1 MLFSG
6 KTKKQVGKFKSRYFD
21 IRVRKGKRTLKVLPS
36 FSHNANFQRELCHA
50 FKRGLYKL
58 FLEEL
63 NRQKGIGYEE
73 KYNPIREFSR
83 YNNGNLN
90 ILYFNRSVGV
100 FMSLNREAET
110 PILLF
115 DRMQYLFS
123 NDKFVEIE
131 FLGHVFG
138 FPITNVLE
146 SDFKEYI
153 TKSTQLKIGYFKDW
167 KIIDKL
173 TDIDL
178 AMRIMNG

>member
-1 MLFSG
+1 MSG
-6 KTKKQVGKFKSRYFD
+6 KPKKQVGKFKSRYFD
-21 IRVRKGKRTLKVLPS
+21 IRVRKGKRTLKVLPTFKYNIS
-36 FSHNANFQRELCHA
+36 FQRELCRA

-63 NRQKGIGYEE
+63 NRQKGLGYEE

-83 YNNGNLN
+83 YDKGTFP
-90 ILYFNRSVGV
+90 IIYFSRSVGV
-100 FMSLNREAET
+100 FMSLKREAES
-110 PILLF
+110 PVLLF

-138 FPITNVLE
+138 FPVTNVKE
-146 SDFKEYI
+146 SDFREYI
-153 TKSTQLKIGYFKDW
+153 AKSVHLKIGHFKEF
-167 KIIDKL
+167 KVIDKL

-178 AMRIMNG
+178 AMRVMNG